1 MQEVSIAAKCQS
13 LLIKAVTCALRF
25 AFGVG
30 ARVMFRRSV
39 ERDAE
44 CIHLGASASRR
55 HGRMLYPK
63 CVFGLHDSSAYGSML
78 FGGLRGGPFIR

>member
-1 MQEVSIAAKCQS
+1 MQEVSMAAWRQS
-13 LLIKAVTCALRF
+13 ILIKAVTRALRF

-55 HGRMLYPK
+55 RKQPDVLPEI
-63 CVFGLHDSSAYGSML
+63 CFWIA
-78 FGGLRGGPFIR
+78 

>member
-1 MQEVSIAAKCQS
+1 MQEVSMAAWRQS
-13 LLIKAVTCALRF
+13 ILIKAGTRALRF

-44 CIHLGASASRR
+44 CIHLGASARRR

-63 CVFGLHDSSAYGSML
+63 FVFGLHDSFAFMAML
-78 FGGLRGGPFIR
+78 FGGLREGR